1 MGHSDGPGAGSS
13 MMKSYS
19 SGGMASSMHGS
30 SGWGKA
36 MANIDDGNNW
46 HHQMASS
53 SQDRYDRTYNERSGG
68 GYGNSSAG
76 AVMYSS
82 GSRGGQDRY
91 GGPVSSRY

>member
-1 MGHSDGPGAGSS
+1 MGHPDGGSNS

-19 SGGMASSMHGS
+19 SGAMAPNMHGS

-36 MANIDDGNNW
+36 VNMDDGSNW
-46 HHQMASS
+46 HHQMGSS

-68 GYGNSSAG
+68 GYGNSG
-76 AVMYSS
+76 VGNVMYSS
-82 GSRGGQDRY
+82 GARGGQDRY